1 MSAILHTPRL
11 TISKFTVADATFIL
25 ELVNTPTWIRF
36 IGDRNIHTLTDAE
49 AYVLNGPMA
58 SYEKHGLGLYR
69 VALSTTEQPIGMCG
83 ILKRDTLDMP
93 DIGYALLPA
102 YERKGYA
109 YEAASAVMDHAFNE
123 LGLPQVAAIT
133 DPSNQR
139 SIALLKK
146 LGMLFS
152 KMIRSGDQELILF
165 IKDARTYR

>member
-1 MSAILHTPRL
+1 MSAILHTDRL
-11 TISKFTVADATFIL
+11 MISEFTVADAPFIL
-25 ELVNTPTWIRF
+25 EVVNTPTWIRF
-36 IGDRNIHTLTDAE
+36 IGDRNIHTLTEAE
-49 AYVLNGPMA
+49 AYLLNGPMA
-58 SYEKHGLGLYR
+58 SYEKHGFGLYR
-69 VALSTTEQPIGMCG
+69 VALTMTGQPIGMCG
-83 ILKRDTLDMP
+83 ILKRETLDMP

-139 SIALLKK
+139 SIALLEK

-152 KMIRSGDQELILF
+152 KMIRSGDRELMLF